1 MRRILLWG
9 LVVLA
14 VAAAV
19 WWTRLRPG
27 EARVEVFF
35 VGPADGGT
43 TLVPVARTVR
53 GRAPDELL
61 AAALEAL
68 LAGPTPEERARG
80 LATEIPAGVR
90 LRALQLREGVA
101 VIDVSGEVASG
112 GGSTSMQ
119 ARLWQLVYTATQ
131 LPAARQVRLLIDGEE
146 RPALGGEGV
155 VIDRPIGRPPVFP
168 RF

>member
-9 LVVLA
+9 LALA
-14 VAAAV
+14 VIVAAV
-19 WWTRLRPG
+19 WWTQLRPR

-35 VGPADGGT
+35 LGPADGGS

-61 AAALEAL
+61 AGALAAL

-80 LATEIPAGVR
+80 LVTEIPAGTR
-90 LRALQLREGVA
+90 LRAVRVREGVA
-101 VIDVSGEVASG
+101 VIDLSGDVATG

-119 ARLWQLVYTATQ
+119 ARLWQLVYTGTQ
-131 LPAARQVRLLIDGEE
+131 LSAARQVRLLVDGQE
-146 RPALGGEGV
+146 RPALGGEGLL
-155 VIDRPIGRPPVFP
+155 IDRPIGRPPVPPQF
-168 RF
+168 